1 MFTCLAADKVGD
13 SGRGL
18 AFEVSPREFLEL
30 FENVRIGGYNVFMF
44 SMGLGDEESVVSL
57 IVSGEEHSGGN
68 HVARTFAEAGV
79 AIGVLPFDSTPLFK
93 KIIGERSV
101 VVKIDVEGY
110 EMKVLRGM
118 KNLLYTNR
126 VRKIIVEIDYD
137 YLEAYGD
144 SAEELKSFIMGL
156 GYVGTVDES
165 GLRHFDQ
172 VFVKEAT

>member
-1 MFTCLAADKVGD
+1 MF
-13 SGRGL
+13 
-18 AFEVSPREFLEL
+18 
-30 FENVRIGGYNVFMF
+30 
-44 SMGLGDEESVVSL
+44 
-57 IVSGEEHSGGN
+57 
-68 HVARTFAEAGV
+68 
-79 AIGVLPFDSTPLFK
+79 
-93 KIIGERSV
+93 
-101 VVKIDVEGY
+101 
-110 EMKVLRGM
+110 RGM

-126 VRKIIVEIDYD
+126 VRKIIVEIDYN